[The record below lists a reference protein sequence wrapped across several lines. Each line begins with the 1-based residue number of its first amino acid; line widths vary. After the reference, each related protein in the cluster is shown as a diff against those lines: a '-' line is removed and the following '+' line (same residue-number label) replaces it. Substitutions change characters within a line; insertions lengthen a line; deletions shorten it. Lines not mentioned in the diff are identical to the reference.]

1 MSPNFSEKSAVVLD
15 HNYVKE
21 IRLATTRGGQF
32 SRHLAAAAVY
42 AGNRA
47 VNEGRLFEFQDLC
60 ERRDNCDPVM
70 KRNYTSA
77 INAIYGIA
85 LGVEKISKS
94 GIISYEVNAKLCTP
108 DSLAEADKS
117 TYEGRKN
124 ILKHLDA
131 VRVRII
137 RDKAEKSLEDL
148 QDAAIVAYN
157 AFKAKGGT
165 FLSFLEQVEPE
176 IFKATQEKSTKA
188 SKAKASKAKEA
199 KAKAKEAKEADA
211 AA

>member
-1 MSPNFSEKSAVVLD
+1 MSPNFSEKAAVVLD
-15 HNYVKE
+15 ASYVKE
-21 IRLATTRGGQF
+21 IRLATSKGGQF

-47 VNEGRLFEFQDLC
+47 VNEGRLFEFMDLC
-60 ERRDNCDPVM
+60 ERRDTCDPVM

-94 GIISYEVNAKLCTP
+94 GIISYEVNAKRCTP
-108 DSLAEADKS
+108 ETLAEADKS
-117 TYEGRKN
+117 IYEGRKN

-131 VRVRII
+131 VRVRVI
-137 RDKAEKSLEDL
+137 RDKVDKSLEDL
-148 QDAAIVAYN
+148 QSDAVAAYG
-157 AFKAKGGT
+157 AFKAKGGA
-165 FLSFLEQVEPE
+165 FLDFLKEVEPE
-176 IFKATQEKSTKA
+176 IFKALQEA
-188 SKAKASKAKEA
+188 DAKAAKAA
-199 KAKAKEAKEADA
+199 KAKAAKAKEADA

>member
-1 MSPNFSEKSAVVLD
+1 MSTNNEKQAVVLD
-15 HNYVKE
+15 ANYTKE

-60 ERRDNCDPVM
+60 KRRDDCDPVM

-85 LGVEKISKS
+85 LGVEKISKF
-94 GIISYEVNAKLCTP
+94 GIVSYEVNAKDCNP
-108 DSLAEADKS
+108 EALVEANKA
-117 TYEGRKN
+117 TYEGRRN
-124 ILKHLDA
+124 VLKHLDA

-137 RDKAEKSLEDL
+137 RDKVNKSLEDL
-148 QDAAIVAYN
+148 QSAAIAAYTV
-157 AFKAKGGT
+157 FKAKGGT
-165 FLSFLEQVEPE
+165 FLDFLKEAEPE
-176 IFKATQEKSTKA
+176 IFKATQEDA
-188 SKAKASKAKEA
+188 KAKEA
-199 KAKAKEAKEADA
+199 KAGEAKAEETKA

>member
-1 MSPNFSEKSAVVLD
+1 MSPNSSERPAIVLD
-15 HNYVKE
+15 ASYVKE
-21 IRLATTRGGQF
+21 IRLATSKGGQF

-47 VNEGRLFEFQDLC
+47 VNEGRLFEFMDLC

-94 GIISYEVNAKLCTP
+94 GIISYEVNAKSCTP
-108 DSLAEADKS
+108 EALAEADKS
-117 TYEGRKN
+117 TYEGRRN
-124 ILKHLDA
+124 VLKHLDA

-137 RDKAEKSLEDL
+137 RDKVDKSLEDL
-148 QDAAIVAYN
+148 QSAAVAAYG
-157 AFKAKGGT
+157 AFKAKGGA
-165 FLSFLEQVEPE
+165 FLDFLKEVEPE
-176 IFKATQEKSTKA
+176 IFKALQEA
-188 SKAKASKAKEA
+188 DAKAAKSA
-199 KAKAKEAKEADA
+199 KAKAARSAKAAKEADA

>member
-1 MSPNFSEKSAVVLD
+1 MSSNNSERPAVVLD
-15 HNYVKE
+15 NNYVKE
-21 IRLATTRGGQF
+21 IRLATSRGGQF

-60 ERRDNCDPVM
+60 DRRDSCDPVM

-108 DSLAEADKS
+108 ENLAEADKALYKS
-117 TYEGRKN
+117 RCS

-131 VRVRII
+131 VRIRIV
-137 RDKAEKSLEDL
+137 RDKADKSLEDL
-148 QDAAIVAYN
+148 QSAAAAAYG
-157 AFKAKGGT
+157 AYKAKGGN
-165 FLSFLEQVEPE
+165 FLDFLKEVEPE
-176 IFKATQEKSTKA
+176 IFKAMQEADDKTE
-188 SKAKASKAKEA
+188 KAKTVN
-199 KAKAKEAKEADA
+199 DA
-211 AA
+211 AAAA

>member
-1 MSPNFSEKSAVVLD
+1 MSPNSSERPAVVLD
-15 HNYVKE
+15 SNYVKE
-21 IRLATTRGGQF
+21 IRLATSKGGQF

-47 VNEGRLFEFQDLC
+47 VNEGRLFEFMDLC
-60 ERRDNCDPVM
+60 ERRDLCDPVM

-94 GIISYEVNAKLCTP
+94 GIISYEVNAKQCTP
-108 DSLAEADKS
+108 EALAEADKS
-117 TYEGRKN
+117 TYEGRRN
-124 ILKHLDA
+124 VLKHLDA

-137 RDKAEKSLEDL
+137 RDKVDKSLEDL
-148 QDAAIVAYN
+148 QSAAVAAYG
-157 AFKAKGGT
+157 AFKAKGGA
-165 FLSFLEQVEPE
+165 FLDFLKEVEPE
-176 IFKATQEKSTKA
+176 IFKALQEA
-188 SKAKASKAKEA
+188 DAKAAKSA
-199 KAKAKEAKEADA
+199 KAKAARSAKAKAAKEADA

>member
-1 MSPNFSEKSAVVLD
+1 MSSNNEKQAVVLD
-15 HNYVKE
+15 SNYTKE
-21 IRLATTRGGQF
+21 IRLAASKGGQF

-60 ERRDNCDPVM
+60 KRRDDCDPNM
-70 KRNYTSA
+70 KRNYTAA

-85 LGVEKISKS
+85 LGIEKVSKS
-94 GIISYEVNAKLCTP
+94 GIISYEVNAKQCTP
-108 DSLAEADKS
+108 ETLAEADKS
-117 TYEGRKN
+117 TYESRKN
-124 ILKHLDA
+124 ILRHLDA

-148 QDAAIVAYN
+148 QSAAVAAYG

-165 FLSFLEQVEPE
+165 FLSFLKEVEPE
-176 IFKATQEKSTKA
+176 IFKALQEA
-188 SKAKASKAKEA
+188 DAKAAKAAKAKEA
-199 KAKAKEAKEADA
+199 KAAKAKEADA

>member
-1 MSPNFSEKSAVVLD
+1 MTSNISERPAVVLD
-15 HNYVKE
+15 SNYTKE
-21 IRLATTRGGQF
+21 IRLATSRGGQF

-60 ERRDNCDPVM
+60 KRRDDCDPNM
-70 KRNYTSA
+70 KRNYTAA

-85 LGVEKISKS
+85 LGIEKVSKS
-94 GIISYEVNAKLCTP
+94 GIISYEVNAKQCTP
-108 DSLAEADKS
+108 ETLAEADKS
-117 TYEGRKN
+117 TYESRKN

-131 VRVRII
+131 VRVRIV
-137 RDKAEKSLEDL
+137 RDKADKSLEDL
-148 QDAAIVAYN
+148 QSAAIAAYA

-165 FLSFLEQVEPE
+165 FLNFLKEVEPE
-176 IFKATQEKSTKA
+176 IFKALQEA
-188 SKAKASKAKEA
+188 DAKAAKSAKAKEA
-199 KAKAKEAKEADA
+199 KAKAKAAKEADA

>member
-1 MSPNFSEKSAVVLD
+1 MSSNNEKQAVVLD
-15 HNYVKE
+15 SNYTKE
-21 IRLATTRGGQF
+21 IRLAASKGGQF

-60 ERRDNCDPVM
+60 KRRDDCDPNM
-70 KRNYTSA
+70 KRNYTAA

-94 GIISYEVNAKLCTP
+94 GIVSYEVNAKDCNP
-108 DSLAEADKS
+108 EALVEANKAI
-117 TYEGRKN
+117 YEGRRN
-124 ILKHLDA
+124 VLKHLDA
-131 VRVRII
+131 IRVRII
-137 RDKAEKSLEDL
+137 RDKIEKSLEDL
-148 QDAAIVAYN
+148 QSAAVAAYG

-165 FLSFLEQVEPE
+165 FLSFLQEVEPE
-176 IFKATQEKSTKA
+176 IFKALQEA
-188 SKAKASKAKEA
+188 DAKAAKAAKAKEA
-199 KAKAKEAKEADA
+199 KAAKAAKAKEADA

>member
-47 VNEGRLFEFQDLC
+47 VNEGRLFEFMDLC
-60 ERRDNCDPVM
+60 DRRDNCDPVM
-70 KRNYTSA
+70 KRNYTAA

-85 LGVEKISKS
+85 LGVEKVSKS

-148 QDAAIVAYN
+148 QSAAVAAYG

-165 FLSFLEQVEPE
+165 FLDFLKEAEPE
-176 IFKATQEKSTKA
+176 VFKSIQEA
-188 SKAKASKAKEA
+188 DAKAAKAAKAKEA
-199 KAKAKEAKEADA
+199 KAAKAKEAA

>member
-1 MSPNFSEKSAVVLD
+1 MSSNSSERPAVVLD
-15 HNYVKE
+15 SNYTKE

-60 ERRDNCDPVM
+60 KRRDDCDPNM
-70 KRNYTSA
+70 KRNYTAA

-85 LGVEKISKS
+85 LGVEKVSKS
-94 GIISYEVNAKLCTP
+94 GIISYEVNAKNCNPEALV
-108 DSLAEADKS
+108 EADKS

-137 RDKAEKSLEDL
+137 RDKADKSLEDL
-148 QDAAIVAYN
+148 QSAAIAAYA

-165 FLSFLEQVEPE
+165 FLDFLKEAEPE
-176 IFKATQEKSTKA
+176 IFKATQED
-188 SKAKASKAKEA
+188 AKAAKAEEAKTVKAEEA
-199 KAKAKEAKEADA
+199 KAA
-211 AA
+211 A

>member
-1 MSPNFSEKSAVVLD
+1 MSPNSSERPAIVLD
-15 HNYVKE
+15 ASYVKE
-21 IRLATTRGGQF
+21 IRLATSKGGQF
-32 SRHLAAAAVY
+32 SRHLATAAVY

-47 VNEGRLFEFQDLC
+47 VNEGRLFEFMDLC

-85 LGVEKISKS
+85 LGIEKISKS
-94 GIISYEVNAKLCTP
+94 GIISYEVNAKSCTP
-108 DSLAEADKS
+108 EALAEADKS
-117 TYEGRKN
+117 TYEGRRN
-124 ILKHLDA
+124 VLKHLDA

-148 QDAAIVAYN
+148 QSAAVAAYG

-165 FLSFLEQVEPE
+165 FLDFLKEAEPE
-176 IFKATQEKSTKA
+176 VFKSIQEA
-188 SKAKASKAKEA
+188 DAKAAKAAKAKETKA
-199 KAKAKEAKEADA
+199 AKAKEAA